1 MSTKEVLTQDQGAVR
16 ILTLNRPDKL
26 NALNQA
32 MMEQLSAG
40 LQQAADD
47 DSVAVVILTGA
58 GRGFS
63 AGADLDLFRRL
74 ARSGDQAQI
83 DQFTSA
89 AFPRVFAGFAKPIIA
104 AINGPAVGWGFTVTL
119 MCDLRLMSTTAKL
132 IAGFVKVGVTPEFGS
147 SFHLP
152 RLVGLAQAMELV
164 LTARPVEADEAL
176 RLGLVN
182 QIAEPDDL
190 LPRALELA
198 QTIADM
204 PRPAVRLAKQAM
216 WQGAGSTLEQVIP
229 FEVDLFRQAM
239 ATPEHAEAL
248 DAMLRR
254 TGKSR

>member
-26 NALNQA
+26 NAVNPA

-47 DSVAVVILTGA
+47 DAVAVVILTGA

-63 AGADLDLFRRL
+63 AGADLDLFRQL

-83 DQFTSA
+83 DHFTSA
-89 AFPRVFAGFAKPIIA
+89 AFPRVFASFAKPIIA

-132 IAGFVKVGVTPEFGS
+132 IAGFLKVGVTPEFGS

-152 RLVGLAQAMELV
+152 RLVGLARAMELV

-204 PRPAVRLAKQAM
+204 PRPAVRLAKQAI
-216 WQGAGSTLEQVIP
+216 WQGASSTLEQVIS